1 MMEIME
7 RIDRIGGEIEDI
19 KSELVEIRERLAK
32 VEESVEWIGKVL
44 KFSLGFAVGL
54 IISVIPFLI

>member
-54 IISVIPFLI
+54 IISVTPFLI